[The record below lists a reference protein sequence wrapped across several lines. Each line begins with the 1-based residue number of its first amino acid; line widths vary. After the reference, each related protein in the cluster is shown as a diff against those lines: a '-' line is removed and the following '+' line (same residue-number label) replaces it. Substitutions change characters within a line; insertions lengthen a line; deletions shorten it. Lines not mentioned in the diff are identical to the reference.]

1 MATESI
7 SDRREHVR
15 SISVTAFSA
24 LLGVGAAFASMM
36 ITGDPATAADP
47 AAAANEFATDNR
59 ALLIVLFAI
68 VIQFPLLKG
77 LKIYREDEFGIKH
90 YLFITFMTF
99 SFWFVTWG
107 ILLTSRSI
115 G

>member
-15 SISVTAFSA
+15 SIGVTAVAA
-24 LLGVGAAFASMM
+24 LLGVGAAIASML
-36 ITGDPATAADP
+36 IIGDP
-47 AAAANEFATDNR
+47 AAAADPAQAADEYATDIR
-59 ALLIVLFAI
+59 ALLIVIAVI
-68 VIQFPLLKG
+68 AIQFPLLKASR
-77 LKIYREDEFGIKH
+77 IYHEDEFGIKH

-107 ILLTSRSI
+107 VLLTSRAI
-115 G
+115 A